1 MSLRLACA
9 ALIALTAALPAG
21 VPQPAA
27 AGPAQSY
34 LFGEQRFRN
43 TCRPPLKYAAGT
55 CVRRCPA
62 GYQDMGRTC
71 RFRNMRW

>member
-9 ALIALTAALPAG
+9 ALLALATVLPVGA
-21 VPQPAA
+21 PQPAA

-34 LFGEQRFRN
+34 LFGEKRFRN
-43 TCRPPLKYAAGT
+43 ACRPPLKYAAGT

>member
-1 MSLRLACA
+1 MLRCLILAVLLLA
-9 ALIALTAALPAG
+9 GAFAITVPAL
-21 VPQPAA
+21 

-43 TCRPPLKYAAGT
+43 ACRPPLKYAAGA

-62 GYQDMGRTC
+62 GYQSFRGYC

>member
-1 MSLRLACA
+1 MLRCLILAVLLLA
-9 ALIALTAALPAG
+9 GAIAITVPAS
-21 VPQPAA
+21 

-43 TCRPPLKYAAGT
+43 ACRPPLKYAAGA

-62 GYQDMGRTC
+62 GYQSFRGYC